1 MPWLFGYLKYS
12 FYIWSVKQKYNI
24 MKKNLTYILK
34 NLSQTFGI
42 KFCII
47 EQGPLAATVNFN
59 GNIDLEHLNSDMQ
72 IYCAKFG
79 YTWSGL
85 KNCGNQNY
93 FAIFSF

>member
-1 MPWLFGYLKYS
+1 
-12 FYIWSVKQKYNI
+12 

-42 KFCII
+42 KFGII
-47 EQGPLAATVNFN
+47 EQGAVAAMVNFS
-59 GNIDLEHLNSDMQ
+59 GDIDEENLNSDMQ

-85 KNCGNQNY
+85 KNNGCQNY